1 MHSQWYI
8 TQDEKRLGPMPLE
21 TVHDMLVAGQIGPN
35 AWFSRDDVV
44 WSDNDEFLRNW
55 PDPRKAGVVG
65 ADLIPVTPL
74 AEPEVPEND
83 ASTAMADDAAQQPVQ
98 EVRAPIIERDAI
110 LILGRRRAGKTIYLA
125 TLYNT
130 LWKSVRGLT
139 MKALSGPAHE
149 LLMSI
154 VDQLRRGEWP
164 EATLGTRQLEF
175 LLDDGARRRLLV
187 AFDYSGEDFRR
198 AFVEEDTKPPQVKKL
213 LNYVDRA
220 AAVILL
226 LDPAV
231 AASGKHSEVV
241 DDDFGM
247 VQAVERIRNWQGG
260 HRVPVAIALTKAD
273 RNKGLIQSHGTA
285 PEFVLRH
292 YPALARTLQ
301 RVAVFPVSA
310 VQEVPDGNGATL
322 PNRDSIPINIDLPL
336 VNCLESLKQTER
348 NDRRRAARRSAEAAQ
363 QESYRLEHEAYVR
376 GNRRLAVIMACVLV
390 LSLCAMAV
398 LYMVMTR

>member
-1 MHSQWYI
+1 MPSQWFI
-8 TQDEKRLGPMPLE
+8 TQNEKRLGPFSLE
-21 TVHDMLVAGQIGPN
+21 SVHDMFAAGAIGPN
-35 AWFSRDDVV
+35 AWFSQDEVV
-44 WSDNDEFLRNW
+44 WSDNEEFLRNW
-55 PDPRKAGVVG
+55 PDTRQETAVG
-65 ADLIPVTPL
+65 AELIPVSPVDSGDS
-74 AEPEVPEND
+74 PDN
-83 ASTAMADDAAQQPVQ
+83 ASSSTGTEALTDPPAAD
-98 EVRAPIIERDAI
+98 RAPIIERDAI

-130 LWKSVRGLT
+130 LWKAVRGLT

-154 VDQLRRGEWP
+154 VDQLKRGEWP

-175 LLDDGARRRLLV
+175 LVDDGVQKRLLV

-198 AFVEEDTKPPQVKKL
+198 AFVEEDTNPPQVKKL

-231 AASGKHSEVV
+231 AVSGKHSEVV

-273 RNKGLIQSHGTA
+273 RNKELIQSHGTA

-310 VQEVPDGNGATL
+310 VQEVPDGNGSTL
-322 PNRDSIPINIDLPL
+322 PNRDSMPINIDLPL

-348 NDRRRAARRSAEAAQ
+348 RRERRAARRSAAAAQ
-363 QESYRLEHEAYVR
+363 QESYRLEQEAFVR
-376 GNRRLAVIMACVLV
+376 GNRRLAVIMTCVLV
-390 LSLCAMAV
+390 LSLCTMAV
-398 LYMVMTR
+398 LYMLMTR

>member
-8 TQDEKRLGPMPLE
+8 TEDDKRLGPMPLE
-21 TVHDMLVAGQIGPN
+21 AVHDLLADGKLGPN
-35 AWFSRDDVV
+35 AWFSSDEII
-44 WSDNDEFLRNW
+44 WSDNEEFRRKW
-55 PDPRKAGVVG
+55 PDPRPGAAPLPVMPLEDESAGQTATATLLDDSAEAPA
-65 ADLIPVTPL
+65 ADETRPV
-74 AEPEVPEND
+74 
-83 ASTAMADDAAQQPVQ
+83 
-98 EVRAPIIERDAI
+98 IERDAI

-130 LWKSVRGLT
+130 LWKAVRGLT

-154 VDQLRRGEWP
+154 VDQLKRGEWP

-175 LLDDGARRRLLV
+175 LLDDGASKRLLV

-231 AASGKHSEVV
+231 AVGGKHSEVV

-273 RNKGLIQSHGTA
+273 RNKNLIQSHGTA

-310 VQEVPDGNGATL
+310 VQEIPDGNGSTL
-322 PNRDSIPINIDLPL
+322 PNRDSVPINIDLPL
-336 VNCLESLKQTER
+336 VNCLESLRQTER
-348 NDRRRAARRSAEAAQ
+348 RDQRRAARRSAEAAR
-363 QESYRLEHEAYVR
+363 QESYRREHEAFIR

>member
-8 TQDEKRLGPMPLE
+8 TDDDRRFGPLSLE
-21 TVHDMLVAGQIGPN
+21 AVHDMLAEGQLGPN
-35 AWFSRDDVV
+35 AWFSNDEIV
-44 WSDNDEFLRNW
+44 WSDNDEFRRKW
-55 PDPRKAGVVG
+55 PDPRPGSAP
-65 ADLIPVTPL
+65 LPVTPL
-74 AEPEVPEND
+74 NGGAGRQAPNR
-83 ASTAMADDAAQQPVQ
+83 TQPDESLESPVS
-98 EVRAPIIERDAI
+98 EERPPIIERDAI

-130 LWKSVRGLT
+130 LWKSVHGLT

-175 LLDDGARRRLLV
+175 LLDDGESKRLLV

-198 AFVEEDTKPPQVKKL
+198 AFIEEDTKPPQVKKL

-273 RNKGLIQSHGTA
+273 RNKNLIHSHGTA

-310 VQEVPDGNGATL
+310 VQEIPDGNGSTL
-322 PNRDSIPINIDLPL
+322 PNRDSIPINIDHPL
-336 VNCLESLKQTER
+336 INCLDALKQSER
-348 NDRRRAARRSAEAAQ
+348 RDRLRAARRNEAAAR
-363 QESYRLEHEAYVR
+363 QESYRREHEAFMR
-376 GNRRLAVIMACVLV
+376 GNRRLAIIMACVLI

>member
-8 TQDEKRLGPMPLE
+8 TEDDKRLGPMPLE
-21 TVHDMLVAGQIGPN
+21 SVHDMLAAGQIGPS
-35 AWFSRDDVV
+35 AWFSSDEIV
-44 WSDNDEFLRNW
+44 WLDNEEFRRKW
-55 PDPRKAGVVG
+55 PDPRKAKLDG
-65 ADLIPVTPL
+65 ADPL
-74 AEPEVPEND
+74 P
-83 ASTAMADDAAQQPVQ
+83 AMPLDDESEEQQPAATLTGDQ
-98 EVRAPIIERDAI
+98 PESSAADSRPPIIERDAI

-175 LLDDGARRRLLV
+175 LIDDGVRRRLLV

-273 RNKGLIQSHGTA
+273 RNKSLIQSHGTA

-310 VQEVPDGNGATL
+310 VQEITDGNGSTV

-336 VNCLESLKQTER
+336 VNCLETLKQTER
-348 NDRRRAARRSAEAAQ
+348 RDQRRAALRSAEAAR
-363 QESYRLEHEAYVR
+363 QESYRREHENYVR
-376 GNRRLAVIMACVLV
+376 GNRRLGIIMACVLV